1 MCSFSSLFR
10 IIYRK
15 RVYMEKE
22 LSITYYFRPGDF
34 NEIGRRK
41 DGVSFRDLVKDFE
54 RDFHEAHTSEYAL
67 NLYANSTTMAI
78 LAKSCDA
85 APFMIYGMELTQS
98 NSFDPEKDPYINHEM
113 DKNSQFVYVYC
124 IDSAFMTDF
133 DENGYPIL
141 TEDSEIYPLTLLVD
155 KTMSDGTI
163 KLSTPTLD
171 DDETENIMVNVPK
184 YEFA

>member
-1 MCSFSSLFR
+1 
-10 IIYRK
+10 
-15 RVYMEKE
+15 MEKE

-54 RDFHEAHTSEYAL
+54 RDFHEAYISEYAL
-67 NLYANSTTMAI
+67 NLYANSTTMAL

-85 APFMIYGMELTQS
+85 ALFMIYGMELTQS

-133 DENGYPIL
+133 DENGYPIF

-155 KTMSDGTI
+155 NTMSDGTI

-171 DDETENIMVNVPK
+171 DGDDETETNIVDVPK